1 MFRSFLLLLLLLSPW
16 ALRAQLTPT
25 QPRRLELPLDPATSD
40 VRVLPLADTTV
51 AVFIENTANGS
62 FHPEYTFQHFD
73 RNLQAVR
80 TVPVKVDREFRLLQ
94 ATAALPYAFAL
105 FQSDYV
111 AARFQVFR
119 LDLRSGEVQGFA
131 FDTKKVEDLYDLEV
145 LDGKLFATVQV
156 QRHLTVLHIDIDQEE
171 FRLLPALYESI
182 PTEVTFLPDSTTQ
195 SAGYVVSQSNGFLSR
210 LQVKHLSAQGQLLA
224 SRFIQAESGRG
235 LITAQLS
242 PGDSTQRLVAGTYTL
257 RDPRYSQGLFASNLS
272 GDPALRPPLRFYDFA
287 VLKHFFDFMKPR
299 RAERLRARSAQ
310 LRAAGRELRLRYRI
324 LTHRMIP
331 FQDGYVLVGEVY
343 YPQYR
348 NGNSYTGWASYMGP
362 RYYDGYR
369 SYMSPRNLEGYR
381 STHALV
387 CGFDRYGTLLWDNT
401 FVLKNVEQST
411 LTETVRL
418 RPLADGKR
426 LVLAY
431 LDEEKFRYKIVDGT
445 AASPNDL
452 EVPIQTN
459 TEGKHEKTLET
470 EQQGVLPWYGSRFL
484 AYGYQRVRAEHGSP
498 RQVYFLNVLAFE

>member
-1 MFRSFLLLLLLLSPW
+1 MLRLSTLLLLLLSPL

-25 QPRRLELPLDPATSD
+25 QPRRLELPLDPGTSD

-51 AVFIENTANGS
+51 AVFVESTAGS
-62 FHPEYTFQHFD
+62 SFRPEYSFQHFD
-73 RNLQAVR
+73 RDLRPLRNL
-80 TVPVKVDREFRLLQ
+80 PVKVDREYRLVQ
-94 ATAALPYAFAL
+94 ATAAAPYAFAL
-105 FQSDYV
+105 FESEYV
-111 AARFQVFR
+111 ASKFQVFR
-119 LDLRSGEVQGFA
+119 LDLRTGEVEGFL
-131 FDTKKVEDLYDLEV
+131 FDTKTVEDLYDLEV

-156 QRHLTVLHIDIDQEE
+156 QRHLTVLHIDVDQEE
-171 FRLLPALYESI
+171 FRLLPAVYESI
-182 PTEVTFLPDSTTQ
+182 PTEVTFLPDSATQ
-195 SAGYVVSQSNGFLSR
+195 RAGYVVSQSNGFLSR
-210 LQVKHLSAQGQLLA
+210 LQIKQLSAQGQLLA

-257 RDPRYSQGLFASNLS
+257 RDPRYSQGLFASNLP

-299 RAERLRARSAQ
+299 RAARLRARSAE

-331 FQDGYVLVGEVY
+331 FRDGYVLVGEVY

-348 NGNSYTGWASYMGP
+348 TGNSYYGWSGMAP
-362 RYYDGYR
+362 RYYDSYR
-369 SYMSPRNLEGYR
+369 SNLTQRNLDGYR
-381 STHALV
+381 STHAVV

-401 FVLKNVEQST
+401 FVLKNVEQNT

-418 RPLADGKR
+418 RPLADGQR

-431 LDEEKFRYKIVDGT
+431 LDKDKLRYKIVDGT
-445 AASPNDL
+445 TTSPNDL
-452 EVPIQTN
+452 EAPIQTN
-459 TEGKHEKTLET
+459 AEGKHEKTLDT

-484 AYGYQRVRAEHGSP
+484 TYGYQRVRPEHGSA
-498 RQVYFLNVLAFE
+498 RQVFFLNVVAFD